1 MWIFQVVIVV
11 KNPPANAGDKRNLGS
26 IPGSGRTPGG
36 GRGNPHQYSYLD
48 SPMNRGAWWATVH
61 GAAESDMATAT
72 SHARMRYTDV
82 GLVMGKLLQYKLK
95 SEAI

>member
-11 KNPPANAGDKRNLGS
+11 KNPPANAGDKRNSGS

-36 GRGNPHQYSYLD
+36 GHGNPHQSSYLD
-48 SPMNRGAWWATVH
+48 SPMNPGAWWATVH
-61 GAAESDMATAT
+61 GAAESDMAA
-72 SHARMRYTDV
+72 ARMRYTDV

-95 SEAI
+95 SEAIW